1 MEALAA
7 VSAEVADALAA
18 AVLPARGNRH
28 GHLVQV
34 FPFVKAEHRASTK
47 RCRHCEIV

>member
-28 GHLVQV
+28 GHLVKV